1 MKKNP
6 VKTDPIKPMENI
18 KVAAR
23 GQGWLCIEKPA
34 GISVHNEPG
43 HDILSLLAAQLFP
56 PGVSRSLLQ
65 PVHRLDKETSGL
77 LLLATNPEMLTHLSA
92 LFAKGEVQKKYLAL
106 VHGTFD
112 MEKETVFVW
121 DTPLSKE
128 AGGRNNPAG
137 KGKKV
142 TAITQY
148 KLLEQ
153 TPHYALLEIELF
165 TGRKHQIRRHAKLAG
180 HPITGDSRYGSL
192 RSIQFLKENCNY
204 HRLGLHAFHLSF
216 QAALPNCQ
224 SPSPI
229 VVTSDIIPSEI
240 KTLLQQDL

>member
-1 MKKNP
+1 
-6 VKTDPIKPMENI
+6 MENI
-18 KVAAR
+18 QVVVR
-23 GQGWLCIEKPA
+23 GNGWLCIEKPA

-43 HDILSLLAAQLFP
+43 HDILSLLAEQLFP
-56 PGVSRSLLQ
+56 PGANRTLLQ

-77 LLLATNPEMLTHLSA
+77 LLLATTPDMITHLSE

-112 MEKETVFVW
+112 MAKETVSVW

-128 AGGRNNPAG
+128 AGGRNHPAG

-180 HPITGDSRYGSL
+180 HPVTGDDRYGSL

-204 HRLGLHAFHLSF
+204 HRLGLHAFALSF
-216 QAALPNCQ
+216 QASLPDCQ

-229 VVTSDIIPSEI
+229 VITSDMIPSEM
-240 KTLLQQDL
+240 KTLLKQDL